1 MNMKKSELKKEL
13 DKALANFKE
22 QVASN
27 KHQSLIIEQVAD
39 SLTQEL
45 AKVKA
50 ANLSLRIAI
59 NSQYGAYDSAI
70 SDVAKLTEE
79 LSAAH
84 TKVGF
89 MVMNFEPRK

>member
-39 SLTQEL
+39 SFKAEL
-45 AKVKA
+45 SKVKA
-50 ANLSLRIAI
+50 ANLFFKIAI
-59 NSQYGAYDSAI
+59 NTRYGAYDSAI
-70 SDVAKLTEE
+70 SDIAKLTEE

-84 TKVGF
+84 AKVGF